1 MYSTNFSQSLITL
14 TEDLEYCTEAA
25 ALRFSL
31 SVLTNANEIT
41 VVNEVVSDKYSS
53 PLPQVTKDQFRHSL
67 DDNKE
72 STSDYLKFN
81 EVAAKIPINISTK
94 STI

>member
-14 TEDLEYCTEAA
+14 TENLEYCTEAA

-41 VVNEVVSDKYSS
+41 VVNEVVPDK

-67 DDNKE
+67 DDSKE

-81 EVAAKIPINISTK
+81 EVAAKTPINVSTK
-94 STI
+94 SRI